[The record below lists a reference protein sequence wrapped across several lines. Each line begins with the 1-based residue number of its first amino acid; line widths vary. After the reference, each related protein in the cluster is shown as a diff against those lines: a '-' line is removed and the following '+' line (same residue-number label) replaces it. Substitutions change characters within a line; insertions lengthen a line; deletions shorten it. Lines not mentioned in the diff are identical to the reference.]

1 MNNSK
6 LLYLIPV
13 FLLLMFSCQNDDNTS
28 NNNSCDGHLECCIN
42 GEFREA
48 NCNFNEEGYG
58 ADDFIIKG
66 IDLNNGTNTYFIS
79 ASESV
84 GLDFVYDISFTT
96 ENALTQATN
105 ITTDFPSNLTS
116 GQRIS
121 AVAFNNLDPD
131 TSLADGL
138 VSSAFAL
145 DGSNATININ
155 NVDGQ
160 FISGT
165 FDALIIFK
173 HPITNQVAIY
183 EVTDGIFESV
193 YLEPY

>member
-1 MNNSK
+1 MNRNK
-6 LLYLIPV
+6 LLYFIPV
-13 FLLLMFSCQNDDNTS
+13 LLLLTFSCQDDNNAS
-28 NNNSCDGHLECCIN
+28 NNNSCDGHLECRIN
-42 GEFREA
+42 GKFREA

-66 IDLNNGTNTYFIS
+66 IDLNNGSNTYFIS

-84 GLDFVYDISFTT
+84 GLGFVYDINFTT
-96 ENALTQATN
+96 ENALTQPTS
-105 ITTDFPSNLTS
+105 ITTEFPSNLTS

-121 AVAFNNLDPD
+121 AVAFDNLDPD

-145 DGSNATININ
+145 DGSKATININ

-165 FDALIIFK
+165 FDALIIYK
-173 HPITNQVAIY
+173 HPITNQVATY
-183 EVTDGIFESV
+183 EVTDGIFENI